1 MQTRCGTCESR
12 SRGVSDSWRLLHRLR
27 SRESVWSCWLPGASE
42 TLCLSRR
49 WHTPACGLGKA
60 RALRWSDVRA
70 GSLLVERAVARR
82 AIKATKKERLR
93 AIRLVGALAD
103 DLAMW
108 RDLASFSGDNDLVF
122 PNRTGGV
129 TSDYDW
135 RNWRKRVFA
144 PAATSGGITIGR
156 PYDLRHSFAS
166 LLIHEGRS
174 LAEVAVQLGDAV
186 ATVASTYTHAFVE
199 AEALPREPAAN
210 VIEAARVMLGVRQL
224 YVGLEAVAN
233 GEAGNPASEERA
245 DARTRTGDPFIT
257 RERRV
262 RDTRARAG
270 TAGHI
275 SAGDQPVSPLRQW
288 TQAPARARAD
298 VPVLYPGRGETP
310 RSTR

>member
-1 MQTRCGTCESR
+1 MR
-12 SRGVSDSWRLLHRLR
+12 SGSPWKPPAWVRPPWRRALAIVSGVCRFAVVRGLIDANPVRDVRKPKPRRQRFVATLAPSAVERIRVELLAAGRIRDAVLVSTLAYAGLR
-27 SRESVWSCWLPGASE
+27 PGE
-42 TLCLSRR
+42 
-49 WHTPACGLGKA
+49 A

-82 AIKATKKERLR
+82 AIKATKNERLR
-93 AIRLVGALAD
+93 AVRLVGALAD

-199 AEALPREPAAN
+199 AEGAA
-210 VIEAARVMLGVRQL
+210 A
-224 YVGLEAVAN
+224 
-233 GEAGNPASEERA
+233 
-245 DARTRTGDPFIT
+245 
-257 RERRV
+257 
-262 RDTRARAG
+262 
-270 TAGHI
+270 
-275 SAGDQPVSPLRQW
+275 
-288 TQAPARARAD
+288 
-298 VPVLYPGRGETP
+298 
-310 RSTR
+310 